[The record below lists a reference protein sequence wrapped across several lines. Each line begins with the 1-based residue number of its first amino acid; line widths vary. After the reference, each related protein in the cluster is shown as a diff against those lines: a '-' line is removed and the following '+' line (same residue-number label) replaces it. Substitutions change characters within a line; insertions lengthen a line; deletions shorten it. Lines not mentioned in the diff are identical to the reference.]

1 MKPNVILNV
10 AKRSERSALPQ
21 IPASSQWCGDPSIAC
36 WLTQDDIGLDF
47 RMTSGDGI
55 LFLTGRRAVVL
66 RALTDH

>member
-1 MKPNVILNV
+1 
-10 AKRSERSALPQ
+10 LPQ